1 MTGLAGER
9 QNRKGTLAPACPEV
23 IPSAARV
30 VSGDY
35 RRVRNLLEGVLA
47 GFPRLKLHEV
57 QDFPL
62 SPQQEIVVPQ
72 EHARPLL
79 EAPPGPRPLRRPRP
93 PGGLRYVLPS
103 TPGDRAEHL
112 SGERHVAPQL
122 LTVAERG
129 DPGRQPPQKPPVD
142 VAATGDGVVR
152 LYPHTR
158 ASSQSL
164 TSLADPRLPRSWVR
178 PLENPSVNGYSP
190 RGSGRSCCRSTT
202 EQAG

>member
-1 MTGLAGER
+1 M
-9 QNRKGTLAPACPEV
+9 
-23 IPSAARV
+23 
-30 VSGDY
+30 
-35 RRVRNLLEGVLA
+35 
-47 GFPRLKLHEV
+47 
-57 QDFPL
+57 
-62 SPQQEIVVPQ
+62 VPQ

-79 EAPPGPRPLRRPRP
+79 EAPPGPRSLRRPRP
-93 PGGLRYVLPS
+93 PGGLRYVLPG
-103 TPGDRAEHL
+103 TPRDRAEPP
-112 SGERHVAPQL
+112 SGERHVAPHPL
-122 LTVAERG
+122 PVADRG

-142 VAATGDGVVR
+142 VAATGEVAFTRDGVVR

-190 RGSGRSCCRSTT
+190 HGSGRSCRRSTT

>member
-1 MTGLAGER
+1 MGLAGER
-9 QNRKGTLAPACPEV
+9 QNREGALASACPEV

-30 VSGDY
+30 VPGDD
-35 RRVRNLLEGVLA
+35 G
-47 GFPRLKLHEV
+47 
-57 QDFPL
+57 
-62 SPQQEIVVPQ
+62 IVAPQ

-93 PGGLRYVLPS
+93 PGRLRYVLPG

-129 DPGRQPPQKPPVD
+129 DPGRQSPQKPPVD
-142 VAATGDGVVR
+142 VAATGEVAGTRDGVVR

-158 ASSQSL
+158 APSQSL
-164 TSLADPRLPRSWVR
+164 TSLANPQLPRPLVR

-190 RGSGRSCCRSTT
+190 RGSGRSCRRSTT